1 MLVIM
6 DTNVVF
12 QALYSLEGASHFILN
27 LVRSQK
33 IKLALS
39 MKVFAEYE
47 AVLKRKK
54 NLKLLELTEG
64 EIGDV
69 LTFLAFVGRP
79 FETYFLFRPNLKDED
94 DNIFVELALAS
105 NAKYLITSNTKDFNR
120 NAQLRFG
127 DFEVITPSEFAKMWR
142 KENEK

>member
-1 MLVIM
+1 MLVIL

-12 QALYSLEGASHFILN
+12 QALYSLEGASHFIMS

-54 NLKLLELTEG
+54 NLKLLELTETD
-64 EIGDV
+64 IGDV
-69 LTFLAFVGRP
+69 LTFLAFVARP

-105 NAKYLITSNTKDFNR
+105 NAKFLITSNSKDFKR
-120 NAQLRFG
+120 NTQLKFG
-127 DFEVITPSEFAKMWR
+127 DFGVVTPAEFVKMWR